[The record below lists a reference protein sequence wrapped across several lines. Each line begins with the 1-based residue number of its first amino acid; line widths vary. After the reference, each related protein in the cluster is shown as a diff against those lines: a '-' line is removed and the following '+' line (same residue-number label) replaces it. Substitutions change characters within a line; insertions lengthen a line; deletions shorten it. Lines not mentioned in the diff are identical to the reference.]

1 MRVLSLICLFVLV
14 GCSVQKQVG
23 HDYQRDSVNI
33 FTKVTYK
40 DSIIYH
46 IIEQE
51 SDKAIVPDTDT
62 SRLSTT
68 YAESEAYVKSGK
80 LHHTLRNKSEAVI
93 PLKIQIP
100 VQYVNATKINAR
112 NVREIVEVE
121 KQLSKWQQFIM
132 TFGYI
137 AFGVIIGWLLLK
149 LKRLFI

>member
-1 MRVLSLICLFVLV
+1 MRRLSLICMLVLV
-14 GCSVQKQVG
+14 GCSAPKQVS

-33 FTKVTYK
+33 VTMITYK

-46 IIEQE
+46 HIEQE
-51 SDKAIVPDTDT
+51 TDKAIVPDTDT

-100 VQYVNATKINAR
+100 VQYVNETKINAK

-137 AFGVIIGWLLLK
+137 AFGAIIGWLLMK
-149 LKRLFI
+149 LRRLFI